1 MVSSVQFHRSGPV
14 LLGLWCLLSAVTVT
28 AEGPTRLFVA
38 ELVRVPPSTAHTA
51 PQNSASLPP
60 TDATSVTPAGG
71 PHDSPRNLNHAV
83 WTRSK
88 DQSKTARPPI
98 RLVQGY
104 SRYPFGAAGS
114 HGRYPAGTPY
124 YQYGP
129 SNRPGAIYVPR
140 QYGAALSSTPVTPTD
155 PLGTGSPITGAGGL
169 GGWPVT
175 SPNGHVVG
183 PSPLGFPSF
192 GPTHV
197 LPFGYGWSGIG
208 WGANPPVLQGWGGY
222 GPWGAGYGPVAY
234 GPVGYGPVGYGGY
247 GPYVNWSPIAVPYY
261 YQYAW

>member
-1 MVSSVQFHRSGPV
+1 MGSSVRLHRSGPF
-14 LLGLWCLLSAVTVT
+14 LLGLWCACTAVQVSAESPAQVP
-28 AEGPTRLFVA
+28 GA
-38 ELVRVPPSTAHTA
+38 ELVRVPHQQPVV
-51 PQNSASLPP
+51 P
-60 TDATSVTPAGG
+60 TGG

-88 DQSKTARPPI
+88 EQTKSARPPI
-98 RLVQGY
+98 HLVQGY

-129 SNRPGAIYVPR
+129 SNRPGAMYVPR
-140 QYGAALSSTPVTPTD
+140 QYGAALSSPAVTPAD

-175 SPNGHVVG
+175 SPYGHVVG
-183 PSPLGFPSF
+183 PSPLGFSSF

-197 LPFGYGWSGIG
+197 LPVGYGWNGIG
-208 WGANPPVLQGWGGY
+208 WGAYPPVLQGWGGY
-222 GPWGAGYGPVAY
+222 GPWGYGPAGYGPA
-234 GPVGYGPVGYGGY
+234 GFGGYGAY
-247 GPYVNWSPIAVPYY
+247 GPYVNWTPIAVPYY
-261 YQYAW
+261 YQYSW